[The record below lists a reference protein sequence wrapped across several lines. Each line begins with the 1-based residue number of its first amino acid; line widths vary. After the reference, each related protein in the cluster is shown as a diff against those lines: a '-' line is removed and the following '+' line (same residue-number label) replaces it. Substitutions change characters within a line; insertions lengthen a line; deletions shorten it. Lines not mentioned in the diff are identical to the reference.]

1 MTRTIK
7 SLGILVL
14 FLGIAGIVMGGVF
27 VGLGMSRDNLL
38 KANMRAENV
47 NMGIVDPNLKNEA
60 IDSLSEAMKAGDT
73 IRQHRHSIAPSYDA
87 LLAGGRFD
95 PTNPAHLTYAQAM
108 NLENYLYLAVTAF
121 GLTQAVMGTG
131 AFMIITGLA
140 IGATGIVL
148 LKLSRA

>member
-14 FLGIAGIVMGGVF
+14 VLGLAGIVMGGVF

-47 NMGIVDPNLKNEA
+47 NMGIVDPNLKNET

-73 IRQHRHSIAPSYDA
+73 VRQHRHTIAPTYDE
-87 LLAGGRFD
+87 LLAGERYD
-95 PTNPAHLTYAQAM
+95 PTNPTHLTYAQAM

-131 AFMIITGLA
+131 AFMIVIGLA
-140 IGATGIVL
+140 VAATGVAL
-148 LKLSRA
+148 LRLSKT

>member
-14 FLGIAGIVMGGVF
+14 VLGIAGIVIGGVF
-27 VGLGMSRDNLL
+27 VGMGMSRDNLL

-47 NMGIVDPNLKNEA
+47 NMSIVDPNLKGEY
-60 IDSLSEAMKAGDT
+60 IDSLSEAMRAGDT
-73 IRQHRHSIAPSYDA
+73 VRQHRHTIAQTYDE
-87 LLAGGRFD
+87 LLAGGRYD
-95 PTNPAHLTYAQAM
+95 PTNAKHLTYAQAM

-121 GLTQAVMGTG
+121 GLTQAVMGIG

-148 LKLSRA
+148 LRLSKA